1 METAGSGAARG
12 RTDDGEADGKNGGLR
27 KRGGYTTKTG
37 LVCGVT
43 VECAID
49 RLAAY
54 EDTGL
59 EPDQIAETLW
69 RLRDYF
75 DADREGRLI
84 VLPCEDRKGM
94 ENLANRIER
103 MVVRDDYAVGV
114 SGAEKRIAYAITSVL
129 RSEE

>member
-1 METAGSGAARG
+1 MERLTG
-12 RTDDGEADGKNGGLR
+12 REENGHAYAIDCPPFLVPKEANLI
-27 KRGGYTTKTG
+27 
-37 LVCGVT
+37 LQNAV
-43 VECAID
+43 D
-49 RLAAY
+49 RLAAF
-54 EDTGL
+54 EDTDL

-114 SGAEKRIAYAITSVL
+114 SGAEKRIAYAITSAL
-129 RSEE
+129 RSEK

>member
-1 METAGSGAARG
+1 MERLT
-12 RTDDGEADGKNGGLR
+12 R
-27 KRGGYTTKTG
+27 KLPGGYAMAEGYALDTLK
-37 LVCGVT
+37 GVRAA
-43 VECAID
+43 VN
-49 RLAAY
+49 RLAAF

-103 MVVRDDYAVGV
+103 MVVRDGYAVGV
-114 SGAEKRIAYAITSVL
+114 SGAEKRIAYAITSAL